1 MRGLQQVVG
10 TAVTIKID
18 LRTRTL
24 GSDHKAYM
32 IRSGK
37 EYHLFD
43 RFIEMQ
49 AVAPDLPELDI
60 PDGLPPLDDPTIND
74 QIKRARAL
82 RDWAMLPYNR
92 GEDKPT
98 ADLEF
103 YKGEEK
109 KPYHGMFVNSAQ
121 HVLWEIPGGSL
132 IYVPNPSF
140 LHNGLFG
147 EVVSPSE
154 KRLRFGGKKRMVGF
168 SFEGRRMTDVRH
180 LPMKKLPER
189 LLELKKYRVGVSQLR
204 REEQL
209 LLYRQYYGD
218 FAIHEGRVQ
227 AEIKTTKDYFSPT
240 DATVVS
246 AFANMVQ
253 ENLNRLRQVDG
264 GDLVFVDIK
273 EAAFLDWDVDGLL
286 IHAEID
292 SPGKI
297 QVYSRGLAPLVF
309 KVIFSLMLVVPTHD
323 LVLHAQT
330 NDIEVTNSR
339 SPGGSR
345 VNEGENRAVQE
356 GVVSLLKLI
365 GAENLDKTIELVKAF
380 NARTGGTVDSRVNR

>member
-1 MRGLQQVVG
+1 
-10 TAVTIKID
+10 
-18 LRTRTL
+18 
-24 GSDHKAYM
+24 M

-37 EYHLFD
+37 EYRLFD

-60 PDGLPPLDDPTIND
+60 PDGRAPLDDPTIDD

-82 RDWAMLPYNR
+82 REWAMLPYNR
-92 GEDKPT
+92 SEDKPT
-98 ADLEF
+98 TDLEF
-103 YKGEEK
+103 YKDEEK
-109 KPYHGMFVNSAQ
+109 KKQHGMFVNAAQ
-121 HVLWEIPGGSL
+121 HVLWEVPEGSL

-140 LHNGLFG
+140 LHSGLFG

-154 KRLRFGGKKRMVGF
+154 KRLRFRGEKRMLDF
-168 SFEGRRMTDVRH
+168 SFEGRRMTNVRL

-189 LLELKKYRVGVSQLR
+189 LLELKKARVGVTQLE
-204 REEQL
+204 REEKL

-227 AEIKTTKDYFSPT
+227 AEVRTTKDYFSPI

-253 ENLNRLRQVDG
+253 ENLNRLGQANVG
-264 GDLVFVDIK
+264 ELEFVDIR
-273 EAAFLDWDVDGLL
+273 EAAFMDRSVDGLL

-297 QVYSRGLAPLVF
+297 QVYGRGLAPLVF
-309 KVIFSLMLVVPTHD
+309 KVILALFLAVPPHD
-323 LVLHAQT
+323 LVSHAQT
-330 NDIEVTNSR
+330 NNIEVSNSR
-339 SPGGSR
+339 SSDGTR
-345 VNEGENRAVQE
+345 VGEGESRAIQE
-356 GVVSLLKLI
+356 SVVSLLKLI
-365 GAENLDKTIELVKAF
+365 GADDLS
-380 NARTGGTVDSRVNR
+380 RTF